1 MAGMSFR
8 RWQDVAFLLGPR
20 AELTLVDQ
28 YTDSPVDSGHLL
40 KAADPDRVWE
50 VCDEGKVPV

>member
-1 MAGMSFR
+1 
-8 RWQDVAFLLGPR
+8 
-20 AELTLVDQ
+20 LVDQ